1 MKHNLP
7 KEYLS
12 YSAIDSWM
20 KSPKQFR
27 KRYYESAPSYTSP
40 EMVFGKLTA
49 DMLENRD
56 ESLAHIRQYAT
67 PEQQIQVE
75 IEGVPI
81 FGFIDSFDPET
92 NSILEYKTGRSPWT
106 QKKVDKHLQ
115 LDIYSLCVEEIFG
128 SVNDECMLIWMQTE
142 KIDEPKVGLITHEDS
157 HGIRLTGE
165 VTEFTRIIT
174 DEERENTRE
183 LIARVAQEISDDYT
197 EYLEAKSKP
206 RGLVDF

>member
-1 MKHNLP
+1 
-7 KEYLS
+7 
-12 YSAIDSWM
+12 
-20 KSPKQFR
+20 
-27 KRYYESAPSYTSP
+27 
-40 EMVFGKLTA
+40 MVFGKLTA

>member
-7 KEYLS
+7 KPYLS

-20 KSPKQFR
+20 KSPNQFR
-27 KRYYESAPSYTSP
+27 KRYYENAPSFVTP
-40 EMVFGKLTA
+40 ELNFGKKIA
-49 DMLENRD
+49 DLLENKD
-56 ESLAHIRQYAT
+56 ESLAHIKQYAT
-67 PEQQIQVE
+67 PEQQVQVD

-81 FGFIDSFDPET
+81 FGYIDSFDPET
-92 NSILEYKTGRSPWT
+92 NSFYEFKTGRMPWT

-115 LDIYSLCVEEIFG
+115 LDIYSLCIEEIFG

-142 KIDEPKVGLITHEDS
+142 KIVEPKVGLITHEDS

-165 VTEFTRIIT
+165 VMEFTRVIT
-174 DEERENTRE
+174 DEERENTRT

-197 EYLEAKSKP
+197 QYLDAKSKP
-206 RGLVDF
+206 KGLVDF